1 WVAIAMASILARGI
15 YPDSPPAMQTRD
27 QINPTLM
34 MSWWATG
41 FSLAIIIVRL
51 CGRYIRMERFFP
63 EDKVA
68 MISVVPLVIRMVLV
82 HFVLVLGTNNT
93 TTAGLTEQDIRNREL
108 GSKLVLAARI
118 FYAIFIWTA
127 KVTVCEF
134 LKRVTGL
141 VWRRSVAIFL
151 RFITFFLIST
161 LAAVVIATLAECQP
175 FDHYWQVTPDPG
187 PTCRT
192 GYVNLITMGTCD
204 VITDLLLI
212 AFPVPIIMLAQMPLK
227 RKLALIIL
235 FCLSLFLVAITCY
248 RVPSVIAHAGSQQ
261 YRSLLASLEILAA
274 TAVSNAL
281 VIGSFVRDRGVKK
294 LKYKRDQGSA
304 SVSESMDKSFVRRNT
319 VMQNQWGSDSDLASG
334 LCIRL
339 DPDTCINPSTADG
352 SLIPRPAPAALP
364 SNIPL
369 AVART
374 GSIDPSW
381 SFTTRSDDDR
391 ASAVDSLDI
400 KISPREYLRTN
411 TSPRESSAQSRR
423 VSFSDVGGLLTRAL
437 PGDSLARG
445 NSSSH
450 TAVPVH
456 APLPPSAEASQRR
469 SGSRA
474 FLEDLGIVTPFSSR
488 GAGLGRS
495 MTLPHSQP
503 RPQLHSHSH
512 SQSQTRTQPHAHIL
526 PAHCSSS
533 DITLDKDVELQDV
546 GGLLS
551 THQNQKR
558 DRDRDRDRDHD
569 RDIC

>member
-1 WVAIAMASILARGI
+1 MASLWARGM
-15 YPDSPPAMQTRD
+15 YSDHPPAMQTRD

-51 CGRYIRMERFFP
+51 CGRYIRIERFFP
-63 EDKVA
+63 EDKVV
-68 MISVVPLVIRMVLV
+68 MISVIPLVIRMVLV

-93 TTAGLTEQDIRNREL
+93 TTGSLTEQDIRNREL

-141 VWRRSVAIFL
+141 VWRRSVALFL
-151 RFITFFLIST
+151 RFINFFLIST
-161 LAAVVIATLAECQP
+161 LVAVVIATLAECQP
-175 FDHYWQVTPDPG
+175 FDHYWQVVPDPG

-248 RVPSVIAHAGSQQ
+248 RVPSVIGHKGSQQ

-274 TAVSNAL
+274 TAVSNAV

-319 VMQNQWGSDSDLASG
+319 VMQNQWGSDSDLATG

-339 DPDTCINPSTADG
+339 DPDMVISPTTTADG
-352 SLIPRPAPAALP
+352 SLIPRPAPPVALP
-364 SNIPL
+364 PHMPL

-381 SFTTRSDDDR
+381 SFTTTRSDDDH
-391 ASAVDSLDI
+391 ASATDSLDI

-411 TSPRESSAQSRR
+411 TSPRESIAHPRR

-437 PGDSLARG
+437 PGDSLARSE
-445 NSSSH
+445 NSRENSNPAS
-450 TAVPVH
+450 ARP
-456 APLPPSAEASQRR
+456 APPAEASQRR
-469 SGSRA
+469 SGSRG

-495 MTLPHSQP
+495 QALPHPQP
-503 RPQLHSHSH
+503 RPSLHSH
-512 SQSQTRTQPHAHIL
+512 SQSYSHNLTRTHTNTHTHTL
-526 PAHCSSS
+526 PAYRSSS
-533 DITLDKDVELQDV
+533 DITLDEDVELQDV

-551 THQNQKR
+551 TQHQNHGR
-558 DRDRDRDRDHD
+558 GH
-569 RDIC
+569 DIC